1 MESGRFLQ
9 ALGAALAVHA
19 VVAVAV
25 LDSYS
30 PVKPL
35 LECVEVSPGGRMVT
49 AHFGT
54 LGLEHEP
61 VTFAIGEDNRFSPG
75 DADRGQ
81 PTMIEPGRTKSFPH
95 AAFTVTFEG
104 PALRW
109 TLDGQEVVATRFSQA
124 CQPPDL
130 QKERPMPVVEQIQKI
145 KPIEKK
151 VEEKPKE
158 EPKVEKKEEPKET
171 KKPEETKEAT
181 RKPKNPIRKKGQP
194 KNRKPPKKPP
204 VQVTKAEPAPLV
216 LENVS
221 LKGTVAVQQ
230 GEQDLYGDPSVA
242 ANDRNTNVEVVD
254 DPDRLPDKVGD
265 GTGGG
270 EVKKAAPPKFVAP
283 RIEVSVGGKWP
294 ADAPRLGRTVTVV
307 LSLSVGTNG
316 EVEKVRVVK
325 GAGKVF
331 DDAAR
336 KVGFKLKFKPGTR
349 DGKPVAM
356 PVRWTVE
363 FRPD

>member
-1 MESGRFLQ
+1 MESGRFLR
-9 ALGAALAVHA
+9 AFAAALAVHA

-25 LDSYS
+25 LESYS

-35 LECVEVSPGGRMVT
+35 LECVEVSPSGRLVT
-49 AHFGT
+49 AHFGAM
-54 LGLEHEP
+54 GLADEP
-61 VTFAIGEDNRFSPG
+61 VALAIGEANRFSPG
-75 DADRGQ
+75 EADRGQ
-81 PTMIEPGRTKSFPH
+81 PTLIAPGRTKSFPH

-104 PALRW
+104 PALAW
-109 TLDGQEVVATRFSQA
+109 TLDGQEVVATRLSQA
-124 CQPPDL
+124 CQPPDQ
-130 QKERPMPVVEQIQKI
+130 QKERPMPVVEQLQKI

-151 VEEKPKE
+151 IENTPKE
-158 EPKVEKKEEPKET
+158 EPKVVEKEEPKET
-171 KKPEETKEAT
+171 KKPEEAT

-194 KNRKPPKKPP
+194 KNRKPPTKPP

-242 ANDRNTNVEVVD
+242 ANDRNVNVEVVD
-254 DPDRLPDKVGD
+254 DPDKLPDKVGD
-265 GTGGG
+265 GSGGG
-270 EVKKAAPPKFVAP
+270 EAKRPAPPKFVAP
-283 RIEVSVGGKWP
+283 RIDVSVGGKWP

-307 LSLSVGTNG
+307 LSLSVAANG
-316 EVEKVRVVK
+316 GVDKVRVVK

-336 KVGFKLKFKPGTR
+336 KVGFRLKFKPGTR